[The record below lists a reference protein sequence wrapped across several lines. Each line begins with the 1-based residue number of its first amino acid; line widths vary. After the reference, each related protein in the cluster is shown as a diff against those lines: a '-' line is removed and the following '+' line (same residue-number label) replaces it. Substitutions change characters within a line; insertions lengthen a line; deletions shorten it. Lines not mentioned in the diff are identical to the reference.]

1 MLETEGKSFEF
12 SWLQKIREMKSTP
25 ITICFI
31 IYIFLKV
38 VIFILFKI
46 VSTFIIKI
54 MIIVLIWGYP
64 FSSF

>member
-31 IYIFLKV
+31 IYIFFKV

-46 VSTFIIKI
+46 VST
-54 MIIVLIWGYP
+54 
-64 FSSF
+64 